1 MNDLVLPDNRWG
13 MSTQYFNTDVIPE
26 HLPHRDTLAAA
37 NAFNKARYML
47 TTQQRMFVESYLS
60 NKMNATIAA
69 FESGFAKDV
78 SNQEAAR
85 IGRRILARP
94 YIQNVIA
101 LAIDYYSEST
111 KVRRADLINELKKI
125 AFYNPADFFKKNE
138 NGDAYVDLPLDDRDK
153 MAAIGEIQIDVVK
166 EGRGDDAR
174 EILKVKFKPHDKMGA
189 IRDLLKIA
197 DRDEGI
203 VDRTSD
209 GSPVVNSTTNNY
221 AVQTFNILPV
231 PRGEFIPAPA
241 NPYEAQTLDLSP
253 MTEVV
258 PNQIDHVP

>member
-1 MNDLVLPDNRWG
+1 MTDLVLPDNQWG
-13 MSTQYFNTDVIPE
+13 MSTQYFNTDVIPKY
-26 HLPHRDTLAAA
+26 LPHRDTLAAA
-37 NAFNKARYML
+37 NAFNRARYAL

-60 NKMNATIAA
+60 NKLNATQAA
-69 FESGFAKDV
+69 FDSGFAAGVD
-78 SNQEAAR
+78 NLEAAR
-85 IGRRILARP
+85 IGRRVLARP
-94 YIQNVIA
+94 YIQNVLKLA
-101 LAIDYYSEST
+101 LDYYGEST
-111 KVRRADLINELKKI
+111 KIRRADLIDELKKI
-125 AFYNPADFFKKNE
+125 AFYNPADFFKKND

-174 EILKVKFKPHDKMGA
+174 EILKIKFKPHDKMGA

-197 DRDEGI
+197 DRDEGVVERNI
-203 VDRTSD
+203 D
-209 GSPVVNSTTNNY
+209 GSTVTNTTNNF

-231 PRGEFIPAPA
+231 PRGEFIPAPP
-241 NPYEAQTLDLSP
+241 NPYAAQTLDLSP